1 MQSQYST
8 PAIVLGLSVNGL
20 GVIRSLGR
28 QGVPVYAMDYAP
40 NRSARFSRYA
50 KFIAC
55 PDAAKDPP
63 GFTDFLL
70 NFTKKLGGSAVLLPT
85 GDNFNEFVNTHR
97 AALSPALKFAMPPQ
111 DVMDQLL
118 NKRGQYELALRHGV
132 PVPPTFFPT
141 TPAEVR
147 DLAPG
152 LRYPVLFKGLSTGG
166 WRKRFGDQKA
176 VVVKDARELVGAY
189 EMIHQGEPLETII
202 QEIIPGDDSR
212 HYKICAYMSREGNPL
227 LTFTLR
233 KIRQYPCDFGIGSS
247 VVSVWVPELAD
258 LGLPFLKA
266 IHYWGVGSIEFKKD
280 MRDDRWKMIEINPR
294 LWAQNSLPDACGQ
307 NFALT
312 AYLDALGK
320 PVVPRSDFKE
330 GVKWIAMNTDFVSFR
345 GYRAQGRMSWAQWL
359 TSVLTGKRVWAVWS
373 ADDPM
378 PWVQELLV
386 GKVWNKIKKILK
398 LKSSGPHE

>member
-50 KFIAC
+50 KFVAC
-55 PDAAKDPP
+55 PDAAKDPQ
-63 GFTDFLL
+63 GFIDFLL
-70 NFTKKLGGSAVLLPT
+70 HFTKTLTGSAVLLPT

-132 PVPPTFFPT
+132 PVPPTFFPKT
-141 TPAEVR
+141 LPEVR

-176 VVVKDARELVGAY
+176 VVVKDAKELVGAY

-247 VVSVWVPELAD
+247 VESVRVPELAH

-266 IHYWGVGSIEFKKD
+266 PAIGVSDPSNSK
-280 MRDDRWKMIEINPR
+280 RCQRRPLADDRVSTPSLGAEQFARR
-294 LWAQNSLPDACGQ
+294 LRPELCADR
-307 NFALT
+307 
-312 AYLDALGK
+312 YLDALGK
-320 PVVPRSDFKE
+320 PVVPRSIYKE
-330 GVKWIAMNTDFVSFR
+330 GSVDRDERRFFVVP
-345 GYRAQGRMSWAQWL
+345 GLPRAG
-359 TSVLTGKRVWAVWS
+359 
-373 ADDPM
+373 AD
-378 PWVQELLV
+378 ELD
-386 GKVWNKIKKILK
+386 GMA
-398 LKSSGPHE
+398 